1 MIEISKTQQQLIH
14 HAPITS
20 LSGTVVAASI
30 GPFIHIPNTK
40 ITSEV
45 INTFFHQPALPL
57 PSEGGMIR
65 AKAS

>member
-1 MIEISKTQQQLIH
+1 VGQLLQ
-14 HAPITS
+14 PV
-20 LSGTVVAASI
+20 LP
-30 GPFIHIPNTK
+30 PFIHIPNTK

-57 PSEGGMIR
+57 SAEGGMIG